1 MASVGR
7 NIVFPIKNA
16 DGSSFHNLVL
26 RKATVDSVVMS
37 LGDKITGDVY
47 YKDNTLQCTMQ
58 EYVEYK
64 NNPDDPNE
72 NPIKYTIVNP
82 PTIVRE
88 GLVKDNSD
96 LKGMTKYSFE
106 FYHPMY
112 ILGNIPFCDVAVS
125 FDEERYL
132 SQNKTFSWIG
142 KPQDYINKINKNLEG
157 TEWIVVKSDR
167 FPREKNDELSNVLSF
182 DNNTIADALKT
193 GYETWGLPYVV
204 SQINIGEP
212 YYSQGKRFKVEF
224 GLPSN
229 EILVDNEPY
238 IFQFGQG
245 VGLKNN
251 SRTPRNN
258 KIITRIAGYGSENNI
273 PYGYPQIRWY
283 GDQSATQ
290 TPAGYPIY
298 DGIVG
303 GVVRKLIKH
312 PFTRTHLMPSVYSQT
327 VFNKVSPYL
336 ANGSA
341 NPDYNPNEEIID
353 YYDAVYSQEYQYINE
368 INLLAPSY
376 EIHGFD
382 DIKPELD
389 SDRQLGIVSAIPL
402 NQDLTPASQWDD
414 TYDAEKD
421 EYVQSYFKITL
432 PQLSFDLYACASIM
446 EEMQVNMRS
455 GACIGCTF
463 PIQVDWEDYK
473 RNFYDADGNF
483 LPDGSQRDLTKYPKS
498 NLGQID
504 IIVQKETQTFGTL
517 MPNIY
522 QQPTANNL
530 FVILGISMPVE
541 YITNAEERLDDA
553 MKSYM
558 LENNVYYYD
567 YPLKFDEYF
576 LATHTNILAQIRPNS
591 IIRFGFKGYP
601 THLELFVK
609 QITVKYGD
617 DVLPQYDITL
627 TDNIEIVLNQIGQ
640 VANDVEKLGSL
651 VAILRQTYNR
661 NIWSELD
668 KKLSKVKDDSTPY
681 KLGMG
686 EMQVDGDANV
696 DGNLSV
702 GGDTS
707 SDNFQEGLI
716 GGTGWSIWKDALGIT
731 TAEFDK
737 LNVRMKAVF
746 AELEVKKYTYSGGN
760 IIYSDAGNKILLVLP
775 MDASGQ
781 VITGSG
787 SAVAYRCCWLATDG
801 EFDVK
806 NEWAI
811 GDQARCQTNNFTEN
825 THQYTAN
832 RYYWRKVLYK
842 GEKWEYPLGSGKYYN
857 FIDLAADVSGT
868 YRSIEFT
875 KGCQTGVSN
884 DVPAEGD
891 SLVQMGYQGTDS
903 SALQRQNLIILV
915 VNGDDAPAIKKYQ
928 EVNDYSL
935 DNKMVQGDYYDP
947 TTHTFKSI
955 TYGEMYVGDKGN
967 NPSNYMHYSP
977 TGGLEI
983 SGVVNVKAGSSV
995 NISALPQDVQN
1006 AYGLASQANGRA
1018 AAAQSTAN
1026 DAQST
1031 ANDAQTAAGN
1041 AQDAAD
1047 AAQQTANENTEAISQ
1062 LSTGSNLLLNSGF
1075 RGQFDSRYLTGDDE
1089 LTEGVEM
1096 WSPSL
1101 EGWQYTNAVVSD
1113 DVQSYTTKSCK
1124 LTNGTLVQ
1132 TLLFPIASG
1141 TDLIFSVKAKGTS
1154 ISIAIGG
1161 YTETQALTNSYD
1173 TYKFRFKPISAATTF
1188 TISGTADICELFLE
1202 EGNVLPATWEPSPYD
1217 NPAALAKYESLR
1229 YLSQAIH
1236 QGSTTVLGGLIL
1248 SNLIEL
1254 GNYVNQQM
1262 QEVTAGMS
1270 GIYNDGDDVAFWGGG
1285 TLAQAIAAV
1294 NLFKANPHVRPSD
1307 EVWDALAHAVIT
1319 HGGRAILNDVI
1330 LRGDIYAENGE
1341 FRGKVEAME
1350 GSMSNMTLSDFL
1362 KFSSTPPYRMRPE
1375 SSQTAAWLNFERN
1388 DQNENHK
1395 AFRIGYETTAV
1406 AGVYTPTIIV
1416 GDYDDNAFGN
1426 KETRINADE
1435 FEIRSG
1441 NDTVDINKSGM
1452 MMIKGGTSAY
1462 ISLGFHTK
1470 TVDGQTVVYPKLIG
1484 VDSQGNTIFEFPNS

>member
-16 DGSSFHNLVL
+16 DDTPFHDLVL

-58 EYVEYK
+58 EYVKY
-64 NNPDDPNE
+64 NNV
-72 NPIKYTIVNP
+72 KYTIVNP

-112 ILGNIPFCDVAVS
+112 ILGNLPFSDVAVS
-125 FDEERYL
+125 NDEKKYL

-167 FPREKNDELSNVLSF
+167 FPKEKDDELSDVLSF

-312 PFTRTHLMPSVYSQT
+312 PFTRTHLMPSIYTQT

-336 ANGSA
+336 ENGSA

-353 YYDAVYSQEYQYINE
+353 YYDAVYSEEYQYINE

-376 EIHGFD
+376 EIHAFD
-382 DIKPELD
+382 EIKPELD

-402 NQDLTPASQWDD
+402 NQDFTPASQWDD

-463 PIQVDWEDYK
+463 TIQVDWEDYK
-473 RNFYDADGNF
+473 RNFYDADENF

-504 IIVQKETQTFGTL
+504 IIVHKETQTFGTL

-522 QQPTANNL
+522 QQPKANDL
-530 FVILGISMPVE
+530 FVILGISLPLE

-567 YPLKFDEYF
+567 YPLKFDEHF
-576 LATHTNILAQIRPNS
+576 LSTHTNILSQIRPNS
-591 IIRFGFKGYP
+591 IIRFGFNGYSTP
-601 THLELFVK
+601 LELFVK
-609 QITVKYGD
+609 QLTVKYGEG
-617 DVLPQYDITL
+617 VLPQYDITL
-627 TDNIEIVLNQIGQ
+627 TDNIEVVLNQIGQ
-640 VANDVEKLGSL
+640 VADDVEKLGSL

-668 KKLSKVKDDSTPY
+668 KKLSRTNNDTAQGKITFRQGADFADNAQGQFTPNAVGAGIWQDENKNWHIEGDFLHARK
-681 KLGMG
+681 KLTAK
-686 EMQVDGDANV
+686 EVQIEDV
-696 DGNLSV
+696 SH
-702 GGDTS
+702 
-707 SDNFQEGLI
+707 I
-716 GGTGWSIWKDALGIT
+716 GGQQLL
-731 TAEFDK
+731 TA
-737 LNVRMKAVF
+737 
-746 AELEVKKYTYSGGN
+746 
-760 IIYSDAGNKILLVLP
+760 AGMHADFVVEKEN
-775 MDASGQ
+775 
-781 VITGSG
+781 
-787 SAVAYRCCWLATDG
+787 AYRCFFLKVDSNG
-801 EFDVK
+801 REVRNK
-806 NEWAI
+806 WAI
-811 GDQARCQTNNFTEN
+811 GDQAYVCTFNLKVTDTHSSGEGDKVGNHYLWRLVSGVSGTNNVDTN
-825 THQYTAN
+825 IY
-832 RYYWRKVLYK
+832 VID
-842 GEKWEYPLGSGKYYN
+842 GETYDASEYH
-857 FIDLAADVSGT
+857 FIDLSKTDCDSESDAPWIGDDIVQLGN
-868 YRSIEFT
+868 R
-875 KGCQTGVSN
+875 N
-884 DVPAEGD
+884 D
-891 SLVQMGYQGTDS
+891 TD
-903 SALQRQNLIILV
+903 RQNAIILA
-915 VNGDDAPAIKKYQ
+915 G
-928 EVNDYSL
+928 
-935 DNKMVQGDYYDP
+935 
-947 TTHTFKSI
+947 
-955 TYGEMYVGDKGN
+955 
-967 NPSNYMHYSP
+967 
-977 TGGLEI
+977 
-983 SGVVNVKAGSSV
+983 AGSASPYIRQFV
-995 NISALPQDVQN
+995 GINSFTLPSPDTQIKPNDNLFTGRVKM
-1006 AYGLASQANGRA
+1006 QA
-1018 AAAQSTAN
+1018 
-1026 DAQST
+1026 
-1031 ANDAQTAAGN
+1031 
-1041 AQDAAD
+1041 
-1047 AAQQTANENTEAISQ
+1047 
-1062 LSTGSNLLLNSGF
+1062 GSEIDPSIIQVGATNLLLNTGF
-1075 RGQFDSRYLTGDDE
+1075 RGQHNSRNLDANTQ
-1089 LTEGVEM
+1089 TSEGLEM

-1101 EGWQYTNAVVSD
+1101 EGWTTVNTEAIEDTDSASGKACVISNGSITQNLTKPMLANADYFFTFKGKGGSITLNIGEQTETIV
-1113 DVQSYTTKSCK
+1113 
-1124 LTNGTLVQ
+1124 LTNEYSVHHI
-1132 TLLFPIASG
+1132 PIRTHTNISELS
-1141 TDLIFSVKAKGTS
+1141 LI
-1154 ISIAIGG
+1154 
-1161 YTETQALTNSYD
+1161 
-1173 TYKFRFKPISAATTF
+1173 
-1188 TISGTADICELFLE
+1188 GTATICELFLE
-1202 EGNVLPATWEPSPYD
+1202 KGTVYSTTWSPSPYD
-1217 NPAALAKYESLR
+1217 ADEALDKFNSIKYITD
-1229 YLSQAIH
+1229 AI
-1236 QGSTTVLGGLIL
+1236 QNASTTVLGGLIL

-1254 GNYVNQQM
+1254 GNYVNGEM

-1270 GIYNDGDDVAFWGGG
+1270 GVYNNEQDIAFWGGG
-1285 TLAQAIAAV
+1285 TLEKAIKAV
-1294 NLFKANPHVRPSD
+1294 NLFRQDPTYQPTPEEWASVAN
-1307 EVWDALAHAVIT
+1307 AVIT
-1319 HGGRAILNDVI
+1319 HGGRAILNDAI
-1330 LRGDIYAENGE
+1330 FRGSVYAENGYFKGELRAARGTFDGYVKENFIKVADSDAEYDSTNNYYVLKDNINLELPSILGTSTLPKSYVYLPSDVKYIGTHARFYNDRSGLTTRMPFDDPELICENGFLGITFISDESTSTYTLPTRIE
-1341 FRGKVEAME
+1341 FRG
-1350 GSMSNMTLSDFL
+1350 
-1362 KFSSTPPYRMRPE
+1362 
-1375 SSQTAAWLNFERN
+1375 
-1388 DQNENHK
+1388 
-1395 AFRIGYETTAV
+1395 
-1406 AGVYTPTIIV
+1406 GVI
-1416 GDYDDNAFGN
+1416 
-1426 KETRINADE
+1426 E
-1435 FEIRSG
+1435 
-1441 NDTVDINKSGM
+1441 
-1452 MMIKGGTSAY
+1452 
-1462 ISLGFHTK
+1462 
-1470 TVDGQTVVYPKLIG
+1470 LIG
-1484 VDSQGNTIFEFPNS
+1484 VPSVNNGQNCCAWVIANHLCTKLNAYTNSTPILKTEVYGGTTITMGNSVYQIKTGDTSITPTPCAITMTPSYIIGEVNGHEMSFGNTGGLFIKHPSTAYIEFFFEENNGVYIPHLQVKNSNEGNPRRIF

>member
-1 MASVGR
+1 MATLGR

-16 DGSSFHNLVL
+16 DGTPFHDLVL

-64 NNPDDPNE
+64 TNPNDPNE

-112 ILGNIPFCDVAVS
+112 ILGNLPFSDVAVS
-125 FDEERYL
+125 NDENKYL

-142 KPQDYINKINKNLEG
+142 KPQDYINKINKNIEG

-167 FPREKNDELSNVLSF
+167 FPREKNDELSDVLSF

-204 SQINIGEP
+204 SQINRGEP

-341 NPDYNPNEEIID
+341 NPDYNPDEEIVD
-353 YYDAVYSQEYQYINE
+353 YYDAVYSAQYPYINE

-402 NQDLTPASQWDD
+402 NQDLTPASKWDD

-421 EYVQSYFKITL
+421 KYVQSYFKITL

-455 GACIGCTF
+455 GYCIGCTF

-473 RNFYDADGNF
+473 KNFYDADGNF

-522 QQPTANNL
+522 QQPRANDL

-567 YPLKFDEYF
+567 YPLKFDEHF

-601 THLELFVK
+601 TPLELFVK

-627 TDNIEIVLNQIGQ
+627 TDNIEVVLNQIGQ
-640 VANDVEKLGSL
+640 VADDVEKLSSL
-651 VAILRQTYNR
+651 VSVLRQTYNR

-668 KKLSKVKDDSTPY
+668 KKLSRTNDDTAQGKITFRQGADFADNAQGQFTPDAVGAGIWQDDNKNWHIEGDYLHARKKLTAKDVQVEDVSHIGGQQLSTAASMTADFVVEKDDC
-681 KLGMG
+681 
-686 EMQVDGDANV
+686 
-696 DGNLSV
+696 
-702 GGDTS
+702 
-707 SDNFQEGLI
+707 
-716 GGTGWSIWKDALGIT
+716 
-731 TAEFDK
+731 
-737 LNVRMKAVF
+737 
-746 AELEVKKYTYSGGN
+746 
-760 IIYSDAGNKILLVLP
+760 
-775 MDASGQ
+775 
-781 VITGSG
+781 
-787 SAVAYRCCWLATDG
+787 YRCFFLKQDDRGRIVYNKWK
-801 EFDVK
+801 V
-806 NEWAI
+806 
-811 GDQARCQTNNFTEN
+811 GDQAYCCTFNLEQKGEGELGNHF
-825 THQYTAN
+825 
-832 RYYWRKVLYK
+832 YWRLVTGTSNELVDDGLYMVD
-842 GEKWEYPLGSGKYYN
+842 GEEVNASDYH
-857 FIDLAADVSGT
+857 FIDLSKSDFAEES
-868 YRSIEFT
+868 
-875 KGCQTGVSN
+875 
-884 DVPAEGD
+884 DVPVEGD
-891 SLVQMGYQGTDS
+891 DIVQLGYRNDDDPD
-903 SALQRQNLIILV
+903 RQNGIISAGAG
-915 VNGDDAPAIKKYQ
+915 NGSPYIRQFVGINSYTLPSPETQIKP
-928 EVNDYSL
+928 NDNL
-935 DNKMVQGDYYDP
+935 FTGRVKMQ
-947 TTHTFKSI
+947 
-955 TYGEMYVGDKGN
+955 
-967 NPSNYMHYSP
+967 
-977 TGGLEI
+977 
-983 SGVVNVKAGSSV
+983 AGSEIDPS
-995 NISALPQDVQN
+995 IVQVG
-1006 AYGLASQANGRA
+1006 A
-1018 AAAQSTAN
+1018 T
-1026 DAQST
+1026 
-1031 ANDAQTAAGN
+1031 
-1041 AQDAAD
+1041 
-1047 AAQQTANENTEAISQ
+1047 
-1062 LSTGSNLLLNSGF
+1062 NLLLNTGF
-1075 RGQFDSRYLTGDDE
+1075 RGQHNSRNLDANTQ
-1089 LTEGVEM
+1089 TSEGLEM

-1101 EGWQYTNAVVSD
+1101 EGWTTVNAEAIEDTDSASGKACVISNGSIA
-1113 DVQSYTTKSCK
+1113 QNLTKPMLANADYFLTFKGKGGSITLDIGEQTETIV
-1124 LTNGTLVQ
+1124 LTNDYSVHHI
-1132 TLLFPIASG
+1132 PIRTHTNISELS
-1141 TDLIFSVKAKGTS
+1141 LI
-1154 ISIAIGG
+1154 
-1161 YTETQALTNSYD
+1161 
-1173 TYKFRFKPISAATTF
+1173 
-1188 TISGTADICELFLE
+1188 GTATICELFLE
-1202 EGNVLPATWEPSPYD
+1202 KGTVYSTTWSPSPYD
-1217 NPAALAKYESLR
+1217 ADEALDKFNSIKYITD
-1229 YLSQAIH
+1229 AI
-1236 QGSTTVLGGLIL
+1236 QNASTTVLGGLIL
-1248 SNLIEL
+1248 SNIIEL
-1254 GNYVNQQM
+1254 GNYVNGEM

-1270 GIYNDGDDVAFWGGG
+1270 GVYNNEQDIAFWGGG
-1285 TLAQAIAAV
+1285 TLEKAIKAV
-1294 NLFKANPHVRPSD
+1294 NLFRKDPTYQPTPEEWASVAN
-1307 EVWDALAHAVIT
+1307 AVIT
-1319 HGGRAILNDVI
+1319 HGGRAILNDAI
-1330 LRGDIYAENGE
+1330 FRGSVYAENGYFKGE
-1341 FRGKVEAME
+1341 LKAARGTFDGYVKENFIKIEESDAELHTDGSSPYNRYYTIKTNVNLEVEQGQTGMYPVPEDNVKLPSDISYIGTHIRLYNAGWGAYGSRIEGKFPTIISDYDILGVSFAMTSGGMLSFPDKITFGGGLVE
-1350 GSMSNMTLSDFL
+1350 LIGVRGDNNGTSICQWVVTNIQCRYFVPQKTQAELRRTLICGDAIITFGANEIDI
-1362 KFSSTPPYRMRPE
+1362 KAYDDI
-1375 SSQTAAWLNFERN
+1375 N
-1388 DQNENHK
+1388 DQNES
-1395 AFRIGYETTAV
+1395 AFVKLSYGTAQGRTIIGYEVGTTA
-1406 AGVYTPTIIV
+1406 ARIEIASNGEIIATNGVDTPTVIV
-1416 GDYDDNAFGN
+1416 PA
-1426 KETRINADE
+1426 R
-1435 FEIRSG
+1435 
-1441 NDTVDINKSGM
+1441 
-1452 MMIKGGTSAY
+1452 
-1462 ISLGFHTK
+1462 
-1470 TVDGQTVVYPKLIG
+1470 
-1484 VDSQGNTIFEFPNS
+1484 NS